1 MIDKELEEKA
11 QHYADCVEKEYNIPE
26 RIKRLI
32 KNAYIV
38 GANERLSNG
47 WHSIDDVP
55 TGQYD
60 IICKDNKAKY
70 WACSWEY
77 FYENYPNWK
86 QFVKTMNVEKWLY
99 MHEL

>member
-1 MIDKELEEKA
+1 MTNKELEEKA

-38 GANERLSNG
+38 GANERLSIV
-47 WHSIDDVP
+47 WHSIDDEP
-55 TGQYD
+55 TGNYD
-60 IICKDNKAKY
+60 IICKDKTTY

-77 FYENYPNWK
+77 FYDNYPNWA
-86 QFVKTMNVEKWLY
+86 QFVEAMNVEKWLY

>member
-1 MIDKELEEKA
+1 MKREEQIISEAKKYYYDDINCHNA
-11 QHYADCVEKEYNIPE
+11 FLHGVEWADEHP
-26 RIKRLI
+26 
-32 KNAYIV
+32 KNK
-38 GANERLSNG
+38 

-55 TGQYD
+55 TGNYD

-77 FYENYPNWK
+77 FYENYSNWK
-86 QFVKTMNVEKWLY
+86 QFVKEMNVEKWLY